1 MAGTGSLIYYGG
13 KMSHFL
19 WVEDFAGTTLRDT
32 TVNVFGELLPNQEIP
47 ETKKEVKQLLR
58 KLGVFVEL
66 SFLGGLDFIR
76 NPQKLSQVDYI
87 ILDIWLDVKIRADKD
102 ENNWLPQILQE
113 YYGYEP
119 QSNAAANEKSLTEAK
134 KELFNFAGYQLY
146 VELVMEHGFPKDHI
160 LFCSDNADEQKN
172 TQDIFK
178 RAKIELPLLLS
189 KDEKANVQAWIRKRR
204 ENPYYVLRRGIIN
217 GCQYVQALLKE
228 QPEATIQ
235 FDEFVKTDNNS
246 QPILVPNM
254 LDYLETLQNILPLRA
269 PKHPQRLYKLFV
281 RSLAHE
287 WDVAQPYLVGKNQ
300 DGQLQA
306 FGWIMKNVRNWAVH
320 KNLFENLTEK
330 EVAFL
335 FLINMRAMFQL
346 EIAETKPFEKALLS
360 LFDNPLS
367 QDEMLSI
374 IKYKNLN
381 LAKSYSSLKWKGRD
395 DKDDVVTF
403 VGMLNNLVNRDKI
416 SQDEISHSLFQ
427 MFWHGLSRARV
438 NNVTT
443 STERHGKIENAGIW
457 YTFQIHDYGSA
468 HPNSFLFQLARHI
481 YSKSKLGG

>member
-1 MAGTGSLIYYGG
+1 
-13 KMSHFL
+13 MSQFL
-19 WVEDFAGTTLRDT
+19 WVEDFGDVDVDATATS
-32 TVNVFGELLPNQEIP
+32 VFGGILANQSIP
-47 ETKKEVKQLLR
+47 DNEFGLR
-58 KLGVFVEL
+58 KLLANQGVLLKLDFVEAL
-66 SFLGGLDFIR
+66 EFIR
-76 NPQKLSQVDYI
+76 NPEQLLRIDYI
-87 ILDIWLDVKIRADKD
+87 ILDIWLPVDTTKNTTAETGEYLQTLLQRYHADT
-102 ENNWLPQILQE
+102 QT
-113 YYGYEP
+113 
-119 QSNAAANEKSLTEAK
+119 AC
-134 KELFNFAGYQLY
+134 KELEKMAGYQLY
-146 VELVMEHGFPKDHI
+146 VELIMEIGFPKEHI
-160 LFCSDNADEQKN
+160 LFCSNHAEELSSIGKAFGEAKLKLPDILTKQKEE
-172 TQDIFK
+172 DI
-178 RAKIELPLLLS
+178 AT
-189 KDEKANVQAWIRKRR
+189 VQTWVRERR
-204 ENPYYVLRRGIIN
+204 ENPYYVLRRGILN

-228 QPEATIQ
+228 QPEAAIQ

-246 QPILVPNM
+246 PPRTISVPEM
-254 LDYLETLQNILPLRA
+254 LDYLESLQNILPLRH
-269 PKHPQRLYKLFV
+269 PDHPQRLYKLFV
-281 RSLAHE
+281 RSLAFE
-287 WDVAQPYLVGKNQ
+287 WDVAQPYLVGRNQ

-335 FLINMRAMFQL
+335 FLIDMRAMFQL
-346 EIAETKPFEKALLS
+346 EITETKFFEKALLS
-360 LFDNPLS
+360 LFDSPLS

-481 YSKSKLGG
+481 YSESKLGG

>member
-1 MAGTGSLIYYGG
+1 
-13 KMSHFL
+13 MSQFL
-19 WVEDFAGTTLRDT
+19 WVEDFEENHSVKSHTDF
-32 TVNVFGELLPNQEIP
+32 VFGELLQDIESEQRP
-47 ETKKEVKQLLR
+47 TDKEKMRFLLEE
-58 KLGVFVEL
+58 LGVFLEL
-66 SFLGGLDFIR
+66 TFADGLEFIYDPK
-76 NPQKLSQVDYI
+76 NLLKVDYV
-87 ILDIWLDVKIRADKD
+87 ILDVQLAIAESADED
-102 ENNWLPQILQE
+102 YEHLPSILE
-113 YYGYEP
+113 YYEKEEEP
-119 QSNAAANEKSLTEAK
+119 RTELK
-134 KELFNFAGYQLY
+134 MVAGYQLY
-146 VELVMEHGFPKDHI
+146 IELIINLGFPKEHI
-160 LFCSDNADEQKN
+160 LLCSNHANHLQSLADAFDKAKMRLPKIPTKEDTDKN
-172 TQDIFK
+172 FVRQWV
-178 RAKIELPLLLS
+178 RE
-189 KDEKANVQAWIRKRR
+189 RR
-204 ENPYYVLRRGIIN
+204 ENPYYVLRRGILN

-228 QPEATIQ
+228 QPEAAIQ

-246 QPILVPNM
+246 PPRTISVPEM
-254 LDYLETLQNILPLRA
+254 LDYLESLQNILPLRH
-269 PKHPQRLYKLFV
+269 PDHPQRLYKLFV
-281 RSLAHE
+281 RSLAFE
-287 WDVAQPYLVGKNQ
+287 WDVAQPYLVGRNQ

-346 EIAETKPFEKALLS
+346 EITETKSFEKALLS
-360 LFDNPLS
+360 LFDSPLS
-367 QDEMLSI
+367 QNEMSSI

-481 YSKSKLGG
+481 YSESKLGG

>member
-1 MAGTGSLIYYGG
+1 
-13 KMSHFL
+13 MSQFL
-19 WVEDFAGTTLRDT
+19 WVEDFEENHSVKSHTDF
-32 TVNVFGELLPNQEIP
+32 VFGELLQDIESEQRP
-47 ETKKEVKQLLR
+47 TDKEKMRFLLEE
-58 KLGVFVEL
+58 LGVFLEL
-66 SFLGGLDFIR
+66 TFADGLEFIYDPK
-76 NPQKLSQVDYI
+76 NLLKVDYV
-87 ILDIWLDVKIRADKD
+87 ILDVQLAIAESADED
-102 ENNWLPQILQE
+102 YEHLPSILE
-113 YYGYEP
+113 YYEKEEEP
-119 QSNAAANEKSLTEAK
+119 RTELK
-134 KELFNFAGYQLY
+134 MVAGYQLY
-146 VELVMEHGFPKDHI
+146 IELIINLGFPKEHI
-160 LFCSDNADEQKN
+160 LLCSNHANHLQSLADAFDKAKMRLPKIPTKEDTDKN
-172 TQDIFK
+172 FVRQWV
-178 RAKIELPLLLS
+178 RE
-189 KDEKANVQAWIRKRR
+189 RR
-204 ENPYYVLRRGIIN
+204 ENPYYVLRRGILN

-228 QPEATIQ
+228 QPEAAIQ

-246 QPILVPNM
+246 PPRTISVPEM
-254 LDYLETLQNILPLRA
+254 LDYLESLQNILPLRH
-269 PKHPQRLYKLFV
+269 PDHPQRLYKLFV
-281 RSLAHE
+281 RSLAFE
-287 WDVAQPYLVGKNQ
+287 WDVAQPYLVGRNQ

-335 FLINMRAMFQL
+335 FLIDMRAMFQL
-346 EIAETKPFEKALLS
+346 EITETKFFEKALLS
-360 LFDNPLS
+360 LFDSPLS

-481 YSKSKLGG
+481 YSESKLGG